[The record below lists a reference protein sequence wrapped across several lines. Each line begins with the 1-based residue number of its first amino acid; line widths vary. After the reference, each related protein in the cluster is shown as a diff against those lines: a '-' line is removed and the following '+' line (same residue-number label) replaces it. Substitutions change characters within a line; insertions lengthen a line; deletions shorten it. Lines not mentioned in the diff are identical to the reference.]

1 VERRV
6 TPILS
11 VSAGC
16 IAVGVVLAL
25 SPPALQ
31 VGELPVKPAP
41 IHETV
46 IYPTVPIRIVKTASA
61 LQPPPVVK
69 VRPEVP
75 PVWKPVALPPVPA
88 KLPADETAAIPKS
101 RPAVGPGLVRSHLS
115 RYCARPGKTERSWI
129 RVRGRKLFCPA

>member
-75 PVWKPVALPPVPA
+75 PVWKPVALPPVPDRMRDGPTRSA
-88 KLPADETAAIPKS
+88 TDRENRSADTGQILF
-101 RPAVGPGLVRSHLS
+101 GCFRSVTVNKN
-115 RYCARPGKTERSWI
+115 R
-129 RVRGRKLFCPA
+129 